1 MSSSDRAPVWMCICI
16 CLAIGGLLTII
27 LVPMSLERIN
37 FYEAG
42 LKAQVSTGKVDKN
55 EVWTAGNHLIGP
67 DFSFKTFPISMQ
79 LFDQRIAV
87 WTKSSATDAG
97 STISLDISFIY
108 KLRTEDIG
116 KLYAKVA
123 HSFEPLVVATALD
136 AIRNSAT
143 LFGVDDYIRD
153 RSTIE
158 KAMFQNVSVA
168 LKENIFCD
176 VLDLQLR
183 RIILSPDGER
193 TKLASALQVQK
204 NAQEQYV
211 QKATVIEEETSLNV
225 LKIHNEGLRLKNTA
239 KAQASVIQE
248 TAAFEGKKT
257 IETARSS
264 GIKFMLSELGLTEDE
279 HKASLDYIT
288 TLMNNKD
295 ALKPYVNFGSTG
307 LLNKLVS

>member
-1 MSSSDRAPVWMCICI
+1 MWA
-16 CLAIGGLLTII
+16 
-27 LVPMSLERIN
+27 
-37 FYEAG
+37 
-42 LKAQVSTGKVDKN
+42 
-55 EVWTAGNHLIGP
+55 
-67 DFSFKTFPISMQ
+67 
-79 LFDQRIAV
+79 
-87 WTKSSATDAG
+87 
-97 STISLDISFIY
+97 
-108 KLRTEDIG
+108 
-116 KLYAKVA
+116 
-123 HSFEPLVVATALD
+123 
-136 AIRNSAT
+136 
-143 LFGVDDYIRD
+143 
-153 RSTIE
+153 
-158 KAMFQNVSVA
+158 
-168 LKENIFCD
+168 
-176 VLDLQLR
+176 
-183 RIILSPDGER
+183 
-193 TKLASALQVQK
+193 QVQK